1 RVATDIAGTIRV
13 TLEGG
18 WSVEAAGAAF
28 GTTGLQP
35 TVSFQHGVEH
45 DRGHQHKEQRGRV
58 TEDPV
63 ELWHVLEV
71 HPVDCANQRRSKQD
85 RRPGR
90 DFLDLLVLR
99 VAGLGTL

>member
-1 RVATDIAGTIRV
+1 PPPLREPGMDGCPCRTIPCSTAPLVSPRRASDSRRVATDIAGTIRV
-13 TLEGG
+13 TLEEG

-63 ELWHVLEV
+63 ELW
-71 HPVDCANQRRSKQD
+71 P
-85 RRPGR
+85 
-90 DFLDLLVLR
+90 
-99 VAGLGTL
+99 